1 MPIVST
7 SDHKVKGAS
16 LNSHVAARSQVATV
30 VNGDE
35 VPSALLLCCLLFGL
49 SSAIAA
55 KGTAPPP
62 LQAQPTANCNL
73 PQLPTTQDSAVLA
86 TCKWF
91 RVLQASTLPV
101 CISHRQDIYI

>member
-55 KGTAPPP
+55 KGIAPPP
-62 LQAQPTANCNL
+62 LQAQPTPTANSTGQCSAGYL
-73 PQLPTTQDSAVLA
+73 QVVQGPSSIYPTCVYFT
-86 TCKWF
+86 
-91 RVLQASTLPV
+91 
-101 CISHRQDIYI
+101 